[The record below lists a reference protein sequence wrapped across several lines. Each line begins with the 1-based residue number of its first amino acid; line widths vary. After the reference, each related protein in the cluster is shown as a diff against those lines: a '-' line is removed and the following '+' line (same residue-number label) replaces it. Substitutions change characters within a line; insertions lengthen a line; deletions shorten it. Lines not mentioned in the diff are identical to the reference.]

1 MYFDIKIRNQI
12 ILDSIDRDTI
22 SLYNS
27 FITSN
32 DTPQLHT
39 AIQI

>member
-1 MYFDIKIRNQI
+1 MYPRRQQVGF
-12 ILDSIDRDTI
+12 ILDSTDRHTI

-39 AIQI
+39 AIRV